1 MFSLNNSEE
10 NEESLF
16 FKKKRLRLFDTA
28 SLTSVNVYLFSVC
41 VMMNKQLLRAF
52 PSPNG
57 YKDSDSTF
65 RSPNSFD
72 ESPETLN
79 ELDLCIYQL
88 VLCNRPKEIAY

>member
-1 MFSLNNSEE
+1 MIGSGSFPIFNNAFSFNVFQGKT
-10 NEESLF
+10 LF

-72 ESPETLN
+72 ESPEKLN
-79 ELDLCIYQL
+79 E
-88 VLCNRPKEIAY
+88 

>member
-1 MFSLNNSEE
+1 MPVGDAWVGDTKKGPSF
-10 NEESLF
+10 ESP
-16 FKKKRLRLFDTA
+16 
-28 SLTSVNVYLFSVC
+28 LTSVNVYLFSVC

-72 ESPETLN
+72 ESPEKLN
-79 ELDLCIYQL
+79 E
-88 VLCNRPKEIAY
+88 

>member
-1 MFSLNNSEE
+1 MNKSTIMKLDKVSLLYEKRG
-10 NEESLF
+10 SLS
-16 FKKKRLRLFDTA
+16 RA
-28 SLTSVNVYLFSVC
+28 PLTSVNVYLFSVC

-72 ESPETLN
+72 ESPEKLN
-79 ELDLCIYQL
+79 E
-88 VLCNRPKEIAY
+88 

>member
-1 MFSLNNSEE
+1 MNKSTIMKLDKVLYE
-10 NEESLF
+10 
-16 FKKKRLRLFDTA
+16 KRGSRKRA
-28 SLTSVNVYLFSVC
+28 PLTSVNVYLFSVC

-72 ESPETLN
+72 ESPEKLN
-79 ELDLCIYQL
+79 E
-88 VLCNRPKEIAY
+88 

>member
-1 MFSLNNSEE
+1 MKRACFS
-10 NEESLF
+10 
-16 FKKKRLRLFDTA
+16 KKKRLRLFDTA

-88 VLCNRPKEIAY
+88 ALCNRPKEIAY